1 MTNGF
6 MTNSAPYAARVPTRS
21 TLRRRL
27 DQFGIGL
34 AGLCMVHCIVTLT
47 IVSALGLGGHFL
59 LEPSIHRVGLV
70 LALVLAAFAIGWG
83 AIRHRSA
90 APLVTATTGL
100 TFMAGA
106 LAVAHGAHEMVLT
119 LVGVVLVSAGHVMN
133 LRAGRRAHLG

>member
-1 MTNGF
+1 MSRHTP
-6 MTNSAPYAARVPTRS
+6 SAPRLSGHPS
-21 TLRRRL
+21 IRRRL

-34 AGLCMVHCIVTLT
+34 AGLCMVHCIVTLV

-59 LEPSIHRVGLV
+59 LEPSIHRVGLM
-70 LALVLAAFAIGWG
+70 LALVLAATAIGWG
-83 AIRHRSA
+83 AIRHRRA

-106 LAVAHGAHEMVLT
+106 LATGHGTHEMVLT

-133 LRAGRRAHLG
+133 LRAGRPARLG